1 MGSVLLKQVKRL
13 HVIRMGVQIGAK
25 FQYHKFQG
33 LEFYQRI
40 TGQGAPLG
48 LEVEGEIQSGK

>member
-1 MGSVLLKQVKRL
+1 
-13 HVIRMGVQIGAK
+13 MGVQIGAK

-33 LEFYQRI
+33 LELYQRI